1 MRRHRAPRL
10 VRPDRYETQSQN
22 SSTRSNPIKTVDE
35 RNNRKWHARVAQMMM
50 WTMVFASSCSVAC
63 GAEEPGTPPPDAKM
77 VVAHYMVGVP
87 MYGRR
92 LQGFKKDMIDAHDQG
107 IDAFQ
112 INIAELS
119 SRVRETIQVFYQAA
133 SECDFDFY
141 LFLSLDYNPKIKNPM
156 RYDEISE
163 YLKLYGNHPNTLKFA
178 GRPIISSWL
187 GTLWSDKGVEYWRAM
202 KRRLKE
208 EDDFDIFYIP
218 YYGDYFVRRRGF
230 SAATINKML
239 DEYDGVIDGYW
250 NWGGRLS
257 PFPNS
262 GRSIPE
268 QSEVISQALKSRG
281 LPFMTPVLPAF
292 WMTYKEPDVYAEH
305 EGGRGLESQWLSV
318 INNQEA
324 QWVNLV
330 TWNDMGEDSHWNP
343 HPNPPNRHVW
353 SHVGHAELNKH
364 YIQWWKS
371 GRQPAIEKDKLFY
384 FYRNQFHDALGRE
397 RTFES
402 VKKVADLVYVT
413 TMLTRPA
420 KLTIHSGE
428 KTTIHDVS
436 AGIHHWQADLG
447 QGIQRFILERDGV
460 TILHR
465 TGELAVVEN
474 PEYKSWSVF
483 SGCAQ

>member
-1 MRRHRAPRL
+1 MKL
-10 VRPDRYETQSQN
+10 
-22 SSTRSNPIKTVDE
+22 VDE
-35 RNNRKWHARVAQMMM
+35 RNNRKRHARVAQMMM
-50 WTMVFASSCSVAC
+50 WTMVFAFSCSVAW
-63 GAEEPGTPPPDAKM
+63 GAEEPSMPTPDRKI

-87 MYGRR
+87 MYGGRPE
-92 LQGFKKDMIDAHDQG
+92 GFKRDIVEAHEQG

-112 INIAELS
+112 INIGEWTPK
-119 SRVRETIQVFYQAA
+119 RRETTEMLYQAA
-133 SECDFDFY
+133 SECDFQFY
-141 LFLSLDYNPKIKNPM
+141 LFPSCDYNPRIKNPM
-156 RYDEISE
+156 RYDQISE
-163 YLKLYGNHPNTLKFA
+163 YLKLYGNHPNTLKFK

-187 GTLWSDKGVEYWRAM
+187 GTLWSDKGVEYWRTI

-208 EDDFDIFYIP
+208 ECGLGIFYVP
-218 YYGDYFVRRRGF
+218 YFGCYFVRHGGF
-230 SAATINKML
+230 SPAVLNTML

-268 QSEVISQALKSRG
+268 QSEVISQALNSRG

-305 EGGRGLESQWLSV
+305 EGGRGIESQWLSV
-318 INNQEA
+318 IKNQEA

-353 SHVGHAELNKH
+353 SHVGHAELNKY

-384 FYRNQFHDALGRE
+384 FYRNQFHDAQGRN

-402 VKKVADLVYVT
+402 AKQVADLVFVT

-420 KLTIHSGE
+420 RLTIHSGE
-428 KTTIHDVS
+428 KTTNHDVP
-436 AGIHHWQADLG
+436 AGIRHWRADLG
-447 QGIQRFILERDGV
+447 LGIQRFVLDRDG
-460 TILHR
+460 R
-465 TGELAVVEN
+465 TLIDKNGELVVVEN

-483 SGCAQ
+483 SGFAQ